1 MKKNS
6 NTRIRILLDM
16 DGVLADFEK
25 RYQELFGRTPRE
37 ARDNK
42 EFNPDWTAFVEGGNF
57 ATLDTWK
64 DSGKL
69 LSFINDLVKQNLVTV
84 EILSSSGGKKFH
96 EQVKEQK
103 KKWLRSHG
111 ITYKANIVPGRKL
124 KKNYADENSILID
137 DTEDV
142 IEDFNNAGG
151 YGILHKDVD
160 ETIHDVKNILRL
172 Y

>member
-1 MKKNS
+1 
-6 NTRIRILLDM
+6 M

-37 ARDNK
+37 ARDKK
-42 EFNPDWTAFVEGGNF
+42 EFDPDWTSFVEGGNF

-64 DSGKL
+64 GSEKL
-69 LSFINDLVKQNLVTV
+69 LAFIDDLVKRELVSV

-96 EQVKEQK
+96 EQVKKQK
-103 KKWLRSHG
+103 RMWLENQG
-111 ITYKANIVPGRKL
+111 IPYKANIVPGRRL
-124 KKNYADENSILID
+124 KKNYADGNSILID

-142 IEDFNNAGG
+142 IVDFNNAGG

-160 ETIHDVKNILRL
+160 NTIYDVKNILRL